1 MNYQF
6 NTTEPF
12 ARELDNNDFL
22 SKFREEFNI
31 PENTIYVD
39 GNSLGLMPKKSEECI
54 SRVVNEWKTIAI
66 NGWYIGKPSWFY
78 FSEILGEKAAP
89 LVGAKPN
96 EVVATG
102 TTTIN
107 LHALVSSFYTPTKG
121 RSKILADVLNFPTD
135 IYALKS
141 QVMLKGYDPEEHL
154 VLVPSKDG
162 RFLDEDVII
171 NYMKEDVALIVLPS
185 VLYRSSQLLDIPRL
199 TKEAH
204 KRGIL
209 IGFDCSH
216 SVGAVPH
223 KFDEWG
229 VDFAFWCSYKY
240 MNGGPGAPAFLYV
253 NEKHFTVYP
262 ALNGWFGNNKSTQ
275 FNMSLEFEPA
285 KTAGQ
290 WQISSPGILGAAGIE
305 GALEVTLRAGMDA
318 IREKN
323 IQMTSYLIYLVD
335 ELLTKEPYNF
345 IVGTPRDE
353 SSRGS
358 HIALE
363 RDEYSLEIFEAL
375 KAHGVVGD
383 YRQKNIIRIAPAAL
397 YNTYHEIWKVVNI
410 LKNII
415 DEKEYEQY
423 IKKA

>member
-1 MNYQF
+1 MEYQF

-12 ARELDNNDFL
+12 ARELDNNDPL
-22 SKFREEFNI
+22 AKFREEFNI

-39 GNSLGLMPKKSEECI
+39 GNSLGLMAKKSEECI
-54 SRVVNEWKTIAI
+54 SRVVNEWKTIAV

-78 FSEILGEKAAP
+78 FSEILGEKTAP

-96 EVVATG
+96 EIVATG

-107 LHALVSSFYTPTKG
+107 LHSLVSSFYTPTKE

-141 QVMLKGYDPEEHL
+141 QVMLKGYDPKEHL
-154 VLVPSKDG
+154 ILVPSNDG
-162 RFLDEDVII
+162 RFLDEDMII
-171 NYMKEDVALIVLPS
+171 DYMKEDIALIVLPS

-204 KRGIL
+204 KRGII

-216 SVGAVPH
+216 SAGAVPH
-223 KFDEWG
+223 KFDEWD

-253 NEKHFTVYP
+253 NEKHFDIYP
-262 ALNGWFGNNKSTQ
+262 ALSGWFGNNKETQ
-275 FNMSLEFEPA
+275 FNMSLDFEPA

-290 WQISSPGILGAAGIE
+290 WQISSPGIIGAAGIE
-305 GALEVTLRAGMDA
+305 GALEVTLEAGIDA

-323 IQMTSYLIYLVD
+323 ILMTSYLIYLVD
-335 ELLTKEPYNF
+335 EILTKEPYNF
-345 IVGTPRDE
+345 IIGTPLEE
-353 SSRGS
+353 SKRGS
-358 HIALE
+358 HLALE
-363 RDEYSLEIFEAL
+363 REVYSLEIFEAL
-375 KAHGVVGD
+375 KAHGVIGD
-383 YRQKNIIRIAPAAL
+383 YRPKNIIRIAPAAL
-397 YNTYHEIWKVVNI
+397 YNTYHEIWKVVHI
-410 LKNII
+410 LKRII

-423 IKKA
+423 IKKE